1 MMIALRGRPLALAM
15 SLGEIG
21 TLLPS
26 FAFAALTPTFIAAW
40 AISNTEAG
48 WISGVSAFGYMAS
61 VPVLMSLTDRMD
73 ARRVFLVGAALAT
86 VGHLGFAIAADGFW
100 SALLWRG
107 LGGIGLAGTYMPGLK
122 ILTDRDDSRDKSRGI
137 AFYTATYS
145 VGASLSYL
153 LAGLLADAYGWRAC
167 FTVLGLGP
175 LAALLIAL
183 FLVGPRRPDV
193 AAPRRLL
200 DFRPAFANR
209 RALGYILAYGA
220 HGYELTAM
228 RAWMVVFLGF
238 AAAASGLGADHGAT
252 AIAAVFS
259 LLGLPAS
266 MLGNELA
273 VRFGRRRVLIAMMA
287 ASAALGVVV
296 GLSAVLPYSVVVALV
311 LLYGMTC
318 TADSGALTAG
328 VIAVSAREAQGA
340 TIAIHST
347 VGFAAAFLGP
357 LSVGIALDHAGGQ
370 AAYGA
375 WVVAFIVMALGA
387 LVGPLA
393 LWILSA
399 ERPC

>member
-1 MMIALRGRPLALAM
+1 MMIALRGRPLARAM
-15 SLGEIG
+15 SLGAIG

-107 LGGIGLAGTYMPGLK
+107 LGGIGLAGTSMPGLK

-273 VRFGRRRVLIAMMA
+273 VRFGRRRVLIAIWQPPPRL
-287 ASAALGVVV
+287 ASWWAFRRCCPIAWWWP
-296 GLSAVLPYSVVVALV
+296 SS
-311 LLYGMTC
+311 C
-318 TADSGALTAG
+318 STA
-328 VIAVSAREAQGA
+328 
-340 TIAIHST
+340 
-347 VGFAAAFLGP
+347 
-357 LSVGIALDHAGGQ
+357 
-370 AAYGA
+370 
-375 WVVAFIVMALGA
+375 
-387 LVGPLA
+387 
-393 LWILSA
+393 
-399 ERPC
+399 

>member
-1 MMIALRGRPLALAM
+1 M
-15 SLGEIG
+15 
-21 TLLPS
+21 
-26 FAFAALTPTFIAAW
+26 
-40 AISNTEAG
+40 
-48 WISGVSAFGYMAS
+48 
-61 VPVLMSLTDRMD
+61 
-73 ARRVFLVGAALAT
+73 
-86 VGHLGFAIAADGFW
+86 
-100 SALLWRG
+100 
-107 LGGIGLAGTYMPGLK
+107 
-122 ILTDRDDSRDKSRGI
+122 
-137 AFYTATYS
+137 
-145 VGASLSYL
+145 
-153 LAGLLADAYGWRAC
+153 
-167 FTVLGLGP
+167 
-175 LAALLIAL
+175 
-183 FLVGPRRPDV
+183 
-193 AAPRRLL
+193 
-200 DFRPAFANR
+200 
-209 RALGYILAYGA
+209 
-220 HGYELTAM
+220 
-228 RAWMVVFLGF
+228 
-238 AAAASGLGADHGAT
+238 
-252 AIAAVFS
+252 FS